1 MAADLNRSADLLRRA
16 VEANLQY
23 YVGVGKH
30 TADYL
35 KALGALA
42 EDAGILGGSSAR
54 SAAPALTASAPG
66 SPGRPP
72 GSLPGPPGPAPPAP
86 PGAPPR
92 PAALVLEAPSGGTST
107 GLFMVENAL
116 AERVSAPITASPFR
130 AEDGCEV
137 SPVLVFEPEIVTLSP
152 GEQMLVRVSA
162 TIDEAL
168 EPHVGYRGELSV
180 PGIAGTRVPLVL
192 RRTPGEA

>member
-23 YVGVGKH
+23 YLAVGKH
-30 TADYL
+30 TVDYL

-42 EDAGILGGSSAR
+42 EDAGIVGQSSAR
-54 SAAPALTASAPG
+54 SAGPVLPG
-66 SPGRPP
+66 SASPRPI
-72 GSLPGPPGPAPPAP
+72 GSPPGPPTAASSAAPPST
-86 PGAPPR
+86 PPR
-92 PAALVLEAPSGGTST
+92 PAALVLEAPPGGTAT

-116 AERVSAPITASPFR
+116 AAPVSAPITASAFR
-130 AEDGCEV
+130 SEGGREV
-137 SPVLVFEPEIVTLSP
+137 SPMLVFEPEIITLSP
-152 GEQMLVRVSA
+152 GEQMLVRVSV

-168 EPHVGYRGELSV
+168 EPQVGYRGELSV
-180 PGIAGTRVPLVL
+180 PGVAGSRVPLVL

>member
-1 MAADLNRSADLLRRA
+1 MATDLNRSADLLRRA

-23 YVGVGKH
+23 YLAVGKH
-30 TADYL
+30 TVDYL

-42 EDAGILGGSSAR
+42 EDAGILGRSS
-54 SAAPALTASAPG
+54 APALTTAAPG
-66 SPGRPP
+66 SPARPL
-72 GSLPGPPGPAPPAP
+72 GSPPDPPGPAPPAP
-86 PGAPPR
+86 RAAAPR
-92 PAALVLEAPSGGTST
+92 PAALVLEAAPGGTAT

-130 AEDGCEV
+130 AEDGREV
-137 SPVLVFEPEIVTLSP
+137 APVLVFEPEIVTLSP

-168 EPHVGYRGELSV
+168 EPQVGYRGELSV

-192 RRTPGEA
+192 RRTPGEV